1 MSALRLYLDEDATQ
15 HALVEALRMRD
26 VDVTFA
32 LEVRMRAAS
41 DEDQLVWCE
50 REGRV
55 LDSFNVK
62 DFSRLHKTF
71 AQMGKPHC
79 GMLVALQQR
88 YSIGGQMRRILKLM
102 SVHSAEAMRNRI
114 EFLSAWD

>member
-71 AQMGKPHC
+71 AQMESLTAEC
-79 GMLVALQQR
+79 LLR
-88 YSIGGQMRRILKLM
+88 CS
-102 SVHSAEAMRNRI
+102 SATR
-114 EFLSAWD
+114 SADRCEEY